1 MNGAALVFEPQ
12 DGAAAVSGGAYP
24 AAVKRLQFEWKMR
37 DGGLRSI

>member
-12 DGAAAVSGGAYP
+12 DGAASVSGGAYP
-24 AAVKRLQFEWKMR
+24 VAKRSQFPWAMR